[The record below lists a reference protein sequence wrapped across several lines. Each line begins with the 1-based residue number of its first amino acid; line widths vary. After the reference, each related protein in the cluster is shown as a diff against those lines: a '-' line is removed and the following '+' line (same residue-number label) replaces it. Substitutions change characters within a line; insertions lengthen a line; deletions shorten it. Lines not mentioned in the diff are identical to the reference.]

1 MGTAA
6 LRILITGATGF
17 VGTYLTQHLRET
29 QPDAALHGTF
39 RDPMVDDGVA
49 DVQYHSIDLID
60 PQAVDDIIAHVQPD
74 HIYHLAGQAFVPRSF
89 EAPWET
95 FEINIRAQLNLI
107 LACLKVNIKPRM
119 LIASSAEVYGEVDKI
134 PIDESA
140 PLRPSSPYSVSKAA
154 QDLLGYQ
161 YFISHQ
167 MPIMRA
173 RAFNHIGPGQSDRF
187 VAPAFA
193 MQIARI
199 EAGQQ
204 APVLY
209 VGELSDRRDFTDVR
223 DIVRAYRLIV
233 ERGTAGE
240 AYNVASSEARSI
252 QSLLDTL
259 LKYTTAQIDVQVD
272 PARKRP
278 SRIPIL
284 QGDITR
290 LKQAT
295 GWQPLIPFDQT
306 LRDILNDCRRRI
318 LGS

>member
-1 MGTAA
+1 

-17 VGTYLTQHLRET
+17 VGTYLTQHLRAT
-29 QPDAALHGTF
+29 HPDAQIHGTF
-39 RDPMVDDGVA
+39 RDPMLDDGVA
-49 DVQYHSIDLID
+49 DVQYHNIDLID
-60 PQAVDDIIAHVQPD
+60 SQTVEDLIAQVMPD
-74 HIYHLAGQAFVPRSF
+74 QVYHLAGQAFVPRSF

-95 FEINIRAQLNLI
+95 FEINIRAQLNLT
-107 LACLKVNIKPRM
+107 LACLKRDIKPRM
-119 LIASSAEVYGEVDKI
+119 LIASSAEVYGEVEKI

-140 PLRPSSPYSVSKAA
+140 PLRPTSPYSVSKAA

-167 MPIMRA
+167 MPILRA

-193 MQIARI
+193 IQIARI

-223 DIVRAYRLIV
+223 DIVRAYQLIV
-233 ERGTAGE
+233 ARGTAGE
-240 AYNVASSEARSI
+240 VYNVASGQARSI

-259 LKYTTAQIDVQVD
+259 LQHTTARIEVQVD

-290 LKQAT
+290 LKHAT
-295 GWQPLIPFDQT
+295 DWQPLIPFDQT
-306 LRDILNDCRRRI
+306 LRDILNDCRQRI
-318 LGS
+318 QRS